1 MFRAA
6 QVAVVTIALVAV
18 VTVTWASMCQWAFA
32 QPAAKTSAESQKQ
45 AARLVA
51 QFRAAKR
58 DTAKR
63 EKIIEEA
70 VAGGVQCVAAL
81 QEAIE
86 KELEPSL
93 SRYAS
98 RFLQQAQALAKK
110 KLSNVDLQ
118 EVAKLRQAVLSIQTR
133 IDFTSEAL
141 KKDGEPAMRRLE
153 EIFLVD
159 PDQVLQESEALQAER
174 KQLEELGKLWERCA
188 VYLYEQQPADET
200 KPKDPP
206 TFDKYVRGEELL
218 QCGMAV
224 PMDPQTR
231 QVMLNNAKLAAKLDP
246 EEARAILATNI
257 KRNLL
262 GLPPLVV
269 DLALCAAARDH
280 SADME
285 RLNFFGHE
293 SKVPGKRTWMER
305 AMRFGTTCVNE
316 NLCKGSRDGKA
327 VIDALF
333 YHPGSHANIVSAVYK
348 RMGVGIS
355 GVYFTQ
361 KFGN

>member
-1 MFRAA
+1 MRKRLWVWTKWMLAA
-6 QVAVVTIALVAV
+6 VSLATLWLIGYQFAE
-18 VTVTWASMCQWAFA
+18 A
-32 QPAAKTSAESQKQ
+32 QPVAKSSAEAQKQ
-45 AARLVA
+45 AVRLAA

-58 DTAKR
+58 DAAKR
-63 EKIIEEA
+63 EKLIEEA
-70 VAGGVQCVAAL
+70 IAAGPQCVAAL

-86 KELEPSL
+86 KELEQPL
-93 SRYAS
+93 SRYAA
-98 RFLQQAQALAKK
+98 RFLQQAQGAAKK
-110 KLSNVDLQ
+110 KLATVDLQ

-133 IDFTSEAL
+133 IDFTADAL

-159 PDQVLQESEALQAER
+159 PDKVLQESEALQAER
-174 KQLEELGKLWERCA
+174 KQLDELGRLWERCA

-218 QCGMAV
+218 QCGMAL

-246 EEARAILATNI
+246 EESRAILATNI

-262 GLPPLVV
+262 GLPPLAI

-293 SKVPGKRTWMER
+293 SKVPGKRTWIER
-305 AMRFGTTCVNE
+305 AMRFGTTCVQE

-327 VIDALF
+327 IIDALF
-333 YHPGSHANIVSAVYK
+333 YHPGSHANLVHVGYK
-348 RMGVGIS
+348 RVGVGIS
-355 GVYFTQ
+355 GIYFTQ